1 MFPRA
6 LRALAAIG
14 EACAIPA
21 ALLLALALAGLIR

>member
-21 ALLLALALAGLIR
+21 ALLLALAGLVQ